1 MEIRTLSDI
10 FFTSVKHD
18 VDRHLMFKRDAVT
31 QTKPTSSGDS
41 GSNWQVIS
49 SRQLYGYVAIMAR
62 ILRQWGIQKGDRVA
76 ILSENRPEWMIAD
89 FACVCSGIAD
99 VPIYTTLTAEQTLY
113 LLKNSAAR
121 VIFVSTL
128 EQLRKVQSVQGQT
141 ALEKV
146 VVMDDVAEINVIRM
160 WTLLEGAATEHDPQ
174 FDEQARQIQPE
185 DLATLIYTSG
195 TTGTSKGVMLT
206 HGNLTSCAIM
216 ASKQAEWEPG
226 DVYLSFLPLS
236 HVTARH
242 VDYVCY
248 LDGVTIVYCADFNQ
262 LPQML
267 QEARPTIIVSVPRVY
282 EKVRQEAERRAGR
295 GLRRKIFDWAVRVG
309 EAHKEEIARGETPTG
324 FGWKLANKLVF
335 QKIRQGFGGRSR
347 AYFSGGAPLGK
358 DMAEWFCSVGIPIM
372 EGYGLTETS
381 PTLSVNRRGAF
392 KVGSVGKVNEGL
404 QLKIAEDGEILVKG
418 PTVFKG
424 YWNMPEETRAAFV
437 DGWFKTG
444 DIGELDSEGFLHI
457 TDRKKDLIKT
467 SGGKFIAPQ
476 PIENALKANVLIAQ
490 AALIGDRRKFA
501 SVIIAPHFPLLEDWA
516 RANSVTFASRQEL
529 VAAPKVRELYKGI
542 VEDVNKKLAHF
553 ETIKKIVVVP
563 DEFSVA
569 TGEITPTLK
578 LKRRVI
584 EAKYKQQIEEM
595 YQDPHPVETAEVG

>member
-1 MEIRTLSDI
+1 MEINTLADI
-10 FFTSVKHD
+10 FFASIAHD
-18 VDRHLMFKRDAVT
+18 VERHVMFKR
-31 QTKPTSSGDS
+31 
-41 GSNWQVIS
+41 GSEWQVIS
-49 SRQLYGYVAIMAR
+49 SRQLYGYVATLAR
-62 ILRQWGIQKGDRVA
+62 VLKQWGIHKGDRVA

-89 FACVCSGIAD
+89 FACVTTGIVD
-99 VPIYTTLTAEQTLY
+99 VPIYATLTADQTLY
-113 LLKNSAAR
+113 LLQNSGAR

-128 EQLRKVQSVQGQT
+128 EQLRKIQAIREQT
-141 ALEKV
+141 SLEKI
-146 VVMDDVAEINVIRM
+146 VVMDDISEINVIPM
-160 WTLLEGAATEHDPQ
+160 WSLINSASPEEDPQ
-174 FDEQARQIQPE
+174 FDEEAHRITPD

-195 TTGTSKGVMLT
+195 TTGTSKGVMLS
-206 HGNLTSCAIM
+206 HGNLTTCAKM
-216 ASKQAEWEPG
+216 ASKQAEWTPG

-248 LDGVTIVYCADFNQ
+248 LDGVSLAYCAVFDQ

-267 QEARPTIIVSVPRVY
+267 QEAKPTIIVAVPRVY
-282 EKVRQEAERRAGR
+282 EKVRAEAERQAGR

-309 EAHKEEIARGETPTG
+309 EKHKDEIARGETPTDLS
-324 FGWKLANKLVF
+324 WKLANQLVF
-335 QKIRQGFGGRSR
+335 SRIRQGFGGRSR

-358 DMAEWFCSVGIPIM
+358 DMAEWFCAVGVPIM

-392 KVGSVGKVNEGL
+392 KIGSVGKVNEGV

-424 YWNMPEETRAAFV
+424 YWNMPEETRNSFV

-444 DIGELDSEGFLHI
+444 DIGELDSEGFLSI

-476 PIENALKANVLIAQ
+476 PIENALKANVLVAQ
-490 AALIGDRRKFA
+490 AAIIGDKRKYA
-501 SVIIAPHFPLLEDWA
+501 SVIISPHFPLLEDWA
-516 RANSVTFASRQEL
+516 RANGVPFTSRQEL
-529 VAAPKVRELYKGI
+529 VASDKVRNLYRGI
-542 VEDVNKKLAHF
+542 VEDLNKRLAHF

-563 DEFSVA
+563 DEFTVA

-584 EAKYKQQIEEM
+584 EAKYKQQIDEI
-595 YQDPHPVETAEVG
+595 YQQPHPIETAPVG

>member
-1 MEIRTLSDI
+1 METRTLVDV
-10 FFTSVKHD
+10 FFASVAHD
-18 VDRHLMFKRDAVT
+18 VQRHVMFKR
-31 QTKPTSSGDS
+31 
-41 GSNWQVIS
+41 GSDWQIIS
-49 SRQLYGYVAIMAR
+49 SRQLYGYVAKLAR
-62 ILRQWGIQKGDRVA
+62 TLKEWGILKGDRVA

-89 FACVCSGIAD
+89 FACVSSGIID
-99 VPIYTTLTAEQTLY
+99 VPIYATLTAEQTLY
-113 LLKNSAAR
+113 LLQNSCAR

-128 EQLRKVQSVQGQT
+128 EQLRKVQSIQ
-141 ALEKV
+141 AKASLEKII
-146 VVMDDVAEINVIRM
+146 VMDDIAEVNVIPM
-160 WTLLEGAATEHDPQ
+160 WPLINGASTEADHD
-174 FDEQARQIQPE
+174 FDELAHQIKPE

-195 TTGTSKGVMLT
+195 TTGTSKGVMLS
-206 HGNLTSCAIM
+206 HGNLTACAIM

-248 LDGVTIVYCADFNQ
+248 LDGVTIVYCAVFDQ

-267 QEARPTIIVSVPRVY
+267 QEAKPTIIVAVPRVY
-282 EKVRQEAERRAGR
+282 EKVRGEAERRAGN
-295 GLRRKIFDWAVRVG
+295 GLKRKIFDWAVRVG
-309 EAHKEEIARGETPTG
+309 AKHKAEIARGETPTG
-324 FGWKLANKLVF
+324 LAWKIANRLVF
-335 QKIRQGFGGRSR
+335 DKIRHGFGGRSR

-392 KVGSVGKVNEGL
+392 KIGSVGKVNDGL

-418 PTVFKG
+418 PTVFQG
-424 YWNMPEETRAAFV
+424 YWEMPEETRNAFV

-444 DIGELDSEGFLHI
+444 DIGELDSEGFLSI

-476 PIENALKANVLIAQ
+476 PIENALKSNVLIAQ
-490 AALIGDRRKFA
+490 AAVIGDKRKYA
-501 SVIIAPHFPLLEDWA
+501 SVIVSPHFPLLEDWA
-516 RANSVTFASRQEL
+516 RANGVAFSSRQEL
-529 VAAPKVRELYKGI
+529 VGTAKVRELYKGI
-542 VEDVNKKLAHF
+542 VEDLNKKLAQF
-553 ETIKKIVVVP
+553 ETIKKIVIVP
-563 DEFSVA
+563 DEFTVA

-584 EAKYKQQIEEM
+584 ETKYKQQIDEL
-595 YQDPHPVETAEVG
+595 YQEPHPIETAPVG

>member
-1 MEIRTLSDI
+1 MEIRTLADI
-10 FFTSVKHD
+10 FFTSVEHD
-18 VDRHLMFKRDAVT
+18 TARHVLFKRGT
-31 QTKPTSSGDS
+31 E
-41 GSNWQVIS
+41 WQIIS
-49 SRQLYGYVAIMAR
+49 SRQLYGYVATLAR
-62 ILRQWGIQKGDRVA
+62 VLKQWGIKKGDRIA

-89 FACVCSGIAD
+89 FACVSSGIAD

-113 LLKNSAAR
+113 LLQNSQAR
-121 VIFVSTL
+121 VAFVSTL
-128 EQLRKVQSVQGQT
+128 DQLRKVQSIQAQT
-141 ALEKV
+141 SLEKI
-146 VVMDDVAEINVIRM
+146 VVMDDVAEINVIPL
-160 WTLLEGAATEHDPQ
+160 WSLLEGASLEQDAE
-174 FDEQARQIQPE
+174 FDAQARQVQPE

-206 HGNLTSCAIM
+206 HGNLTSCALI

-248 LDGVTIVYCADFNQ
+248 LDGVTIAYCADFNQ

-267 QEARPTIIVSVPRVY
+267 QEARPTIIVAVPRVY

-295 GLRRKIFDWAVRVG
+295 GLKRKIFDWAVRVG
-309 EAHKEEIARGETPTG
+309 ESHKEEIARGETPG
-324 FGWKLANKLVF
+324 GMAWKLADKLVY

-392 KVGSVGKVNEGL
+392 RIGSVGKVNEGL

-424 YWNMPEETRAAFV
+424 YWEMPEETRAAFV

-444 DIGELDSEGFLHI
+444 DIGELDSDGFLHI

-476 PIENALKANVLIAQ
+476 PIENALKTNVLIAQ
-490 AALIGDRRKFA
+490 AALIGDRRKYA
-501 SVIIAPHFPLLEDWA
+501 SVIISPHFPLLEDWA
-516 RANSVTFASRQEL
+516 RANAVAFNSRQEL
-529 VAAPKVRELYKGI
+529 VSVPKVRELYRGI
-542 VEDVNKKLAHF
+542 VEDLNKRLAHF
-553 ETIKKIVVVP
+553 ETIKKILVVP
-563 DEFSVA
+563 DEFTVA

-584 EAKYKQQIEEM
+584 EAKYKQQIDEL
-595 YQDPHPVETAEVG
+595 YQEPHPIETAPVG

>member
-1 MEIRTLSDI
+1 MEIRTLADI
-10 FFTSVKHD
+10 FFTSVEHGTA
-18 VDRHLMFKRDAVT
+18 RHVMFKRGT
-31 QTKPTSSGDS
+31 E
-41 GSNWQVIS
+41 WQIIS
-49 SRQLYGYVAIMAR
+49 SRQLYGYVAALAR
-62 ILRQWGIQKGDRVA
+62 VLKQWGIKKGDRVA

-89 FACVCSGIAD
+89 FACVSSGIAD

-113 LLKNSAAR
+113 LLQNSQAR
-121 VIFVSTL
+121 VAFVSTL
-128 EQLRKVQSVQGQT
+128 DQLRKVQSIQAQT
-141 ALEKV
+141 ALEKI
-146 VVMDDVAEINVIRM
+146 VVMDDVGEINVVSM
-160 WTLLEGAATEHDPQ
+160 WSLLEGASLEQDAE
-174 FDEQARQIQPE
+174 FDAQARQVQPE

-206 HGNLTSCAIM
+206 HGNLTSCALI
-216 ASKQAEWEPG
+216 ASRQAEWEPG

-248 LDGVTIVYCADFNQ
+248 LDGVTIAYCADFNQ

-267 QEARPTIIVSVPRVY
+267 QEARPTIIVAVPRVY

-295 GLRRKIFDWAVRVG
+295 GVKRKIFDWAVRIG
-309 EAHKEEIARGETPTG
+309 EAHKEEIARGETPG
-324 FGWKLANKLVF
+324 GMAWKLADKLVY

-392 KVGSVGKVNEGL
+392 KIGSVGKVNEGL
-404 QLKIAEDGEILVKG
+404 QLKVAEDGEILVKG

-444 DIGELDSEGFLHI
+444 DIGELDSDGFLHI

-476 PIENALKANVLIAQ
+476 PIENALKTNVLIAQ
-490 AALIGDRRKFA
+490 AALIGDRRKYA
-501 SVIIAPHFPLLEDWA
+501 SVIISPHFPLLEDWA
-516 RANSVTFASRQEL
+516 RANAVAFTSRQEL
-529 VAAPKVRELYKGI
+529 VSAPRVRELYRGI
-542 VEDVNKKLAHF
+542 VEDLNKRLAHF
-553 ETIKKIVVVP
+553 ETIKKILVVP
-563 DEFSVA
+563 DEFTVA

-584 EAKYKQQIEEM
+584 EAKYKQQIDEL
-595 YQDPHPVETAEVG
+595 YQEPHPIETAPVG

>member
-1 MEIRTLSDI
+1 MEIRTLADI
-10 FFTSVKHD
+10 FFRSVEHD
-18 VDRHLMFKRDAVT
+18 VERHLLFKRET
-31 QTKPTSSGDS
+31 GF
-41 GSNWQVIS
+41 QVIS
-49 SRQLYGYVAIMAR
+49 SRQLYGYVATLAR
-62 ILRQWGIQKGDRVA
+62 ILKEWGVKKGERVA

-113 LLKNSAAR
+113 LLKNSGAK

-128 EQLRKVQSVQGQT
+128 EQLKKVQSIQGQT
-141 ALEKV
+141 ALEKI
-146 VVMDDVAEINVIRM
+146 VVMDDVADINVVRI
-160 WTLLEGAATEHDPQ
+160 WSLLESAAPEHDPE
-174 FDEQARQIQPE
+174 FDAQARQVQPE

-206 HGNLTSCAIM
+206 HGNLTACAIM
-216 ASKQAEWEPG
+216 ASKQAEWQPG

-248 LDGVTIVYCADFNQ
+248 MDGVTIVYCADFNQ

-295 GLRRKIFDWAVRVG
+295 GLRRRIFDCAVRVG
-309 EAHKEEIARGETPTG
+309 EGHKEEIARGETPKS
-324 FGWKLANKLVF
+324 FAWRLANKLVF

-392 KVGSVGKVNEGL
+392 KIGSVGKVNEGL

-418 PTVFKG
+418 PTVFQG
-424 YWNMPEETRAAFV
+424 YWNLPEETRAAFA

-444 DIGELDSEGFLHI
+444 DIGELDSDGFLHI

-516 RANSVTFASRQEL
+516 RANHVTFASRQEL
-529 VAAPKVRELYKGI
+529 VAAPRVRELYKGI

-553 ETIKKIVVVP
+553 ETIKKILLAP
-563 DEFSVA
+563 DEFTVA

-584 EAKYKQQIEEM
+584 ETKYKQQIDEM
-595 YQDPHPVETAEVG
+595 YQEPHPVETAEVG

>member
-1 MEIRTLSDI
+1 MEINTLADI
-10 FFTSVKHD
+10 FFASIAHD
-18 VDRHLMFKRDAVT
+18 VERHVTFKR
-31 QTKPTSSGDS
+31 
-41 GSNWQVIS
+41 GSEWQVIS
-49 SRQLYGYVAIMAR
+49 SRQLYGYVATLAR
-62 ILRQWGIQKGDRVA
+62 VLKQWGIHKGDRVA

-89 FACVCSGIAD
+89 FACMTTGIVD
-99 VPIYTTLTAEQTLY
+99 VPIYATLTADQTLY
-113 LLKNSAAR
+113 LLQNSGAR

-128 EQLRKVQSVQGQT
+128 EQLRKIQAIREQT
-141 ALEKV
+141 SLEKI
-146 VVMDDVAEINVIRM
+146 VVMDDVSEINVIPM
-160 WTLLEGAATEHDPQ
+160 WSLINSASPEEDPQ
-174 FDEQARQIQPE
+174 FDEEAHRISSD

-195 TTGTSKGVMLT
+195 TTGTSKGVMLS
-206 HGNLTSCAIM
+206 HGNLTTCAKM
-216 ASKQAEWEPG
+216 ASKQAEWTPG

-248 LDGVTIVYCADFNQ
+248 LDGVSLAYCAVFDQ

-267 QEARPTIIVSVPRVY
+267 QEAKPTIIVAVPRVY
-282 EKVRQEAERRAGR
+282 EKIRAEAERQAGH
-295 GLRRKIFDWAVRVG
+295 GLRRKILDWAVRVG
-309 EAHKEEIARGETPTG
+309 EKHKDEIARGETPTDLS
-324 FGWKLANKLVF
+324 WKVANQLVF
-335 QKIRQGFGGRSR
+335 SKIRQGFGGRGR

-358 DMAEWFCSVGIPIM
+358 DMAEWFCAVGVPIM

-392 KVGSVGKVNEGL
+392 KIGSVGKVNEGV

-424 YWNMPEETRAAFV
+424 YWNMPEETRNSFA

-444 DIGELDSEGFLHI
+444 DIGELDSEGFLSI

-476 PIENALKANVLIAQ
+476 PIENALKANVLVAQ
-490 AALIGDRRKFA
+490 AAIIGDKRKYA
-501 SVIIAPHFPLLEDWA
+501 SVIISPHFPLLEDWA
-516 RANSVTFASRQEL
+516 RANGVPFTSRQEL
-529 VAAPKVRELYKGI
+529 VASDKVRNLYRGI
-542 VEDVNKKLAHF
+542 VEDLNKRLAHF

-563 DEFSVA
+563 DEFTVA

-584 EAKYKQQIEEM
+584 EAKYKQQIDEI
-595 YQDPHPVETAEVG
+595 YQQPHPIETAPVG

>member
-1 MEIRTLSDI
+1 METRTLVDV
-10 FFTSVKHD
+10 FFASVGHD
-18 VDRHLMFKRDAVT
+18 VQRHVMFKRDS
-31 QTKPTSSGDS
+31 Q
-41 GSNWQVIS
+41 WQIIS
-49 SRQLYGYVAIMAR
+49 SRQLYGYVATLAR
-62 ILRQWGIQKGDRVA
+62 TLREWGIQKGDRVA

-89 FACVCSGIAD
+89 FACVSSGIID
-99 VPIYTTLTAEQTLY
+99 VPIYATLTAEQTLY
-113 LLKNSAAR
+113 LLQNSRAR
-121 VIFVSTL
+121 VVFVSTL
-128 EQLRKVQSVQGQT
+128 EQLRKVQSIQT
-141 ALEKV
+141 KTSLEKI
-146 VVMDDVAEINVIRM
+146 VVMDDVAELNVIPM
-160 WTLLEGAATEHDPQ
+160 WPLINGASTEADHD
-174 FDEQARQIQPE
+174 FDERAHQIKPE

-195 TTGTSKGVMLT
+195 TTGTSKGVMLS
-206 HGNLTSCAIM
+206 HGNLTACAIM

-248 LDGVTIVYCADFNQ
+248 LDGVTIVYCAVFDQ

-267 QEARPTIIVSVPRVY
+267 QEAKPTIIVAVPRVY
-282 EKVRQEAERRAGR
+282 EKVRGEAERQAGN
-295 GLRRKIFDWAVRVG
+295 GLKRKIFDWAVRVG
-309 EAHKEEIARGETPTG
+309 TKHREEIARGETPNSLA
-324 FGWKLANKLVF
+324 WKIANRLVF
-335 QKIRQGFGGRSR
+335 EKIRHGFGGRSR

-392 KVGSVGKVNEGL
+392 KIGSVGKVNDGL

-418 PTVFKG
+418 PTVFQG
-424 YWNMPEETRAAFV
+424 YWEMPEETRSSFV

-444 DIGELDSEGFLHI
+444 DIGELDGEGFLSI

-490 AALIGDRRKFA
+490 AAVIGDKRKYA
-501 SVIIAPHFPLLEDWA
+501 SVILSPHFPLLEDWA
-516 RANSVTFASRQEL
+516 RANGVAFSSRQEL
-529 VAAPKVRELYKGI
+529 VATAKVRELYKGI
-542 VEDVNKKLAHF
+542 VEDLNKRLAQF

-563 DEFSVA
+563 DEFTVA

-584 EAKYKQQIEEM
+584 ETKYKQQIDEL
-595 YQDPHPVETAEVG
+595 YQEPHPIETAPVG

>member
-1 MEIRTLSDI
+1 METRTLVDI
-10 FFTSVKHD
+10 FYASIGHD
-18 VDRHLMFKRDAVT
+18 MQQHVTFKR
-31 QTKPTSSGDS
+31 
-41 GSNWQVIS
+41 GSEWQIIS
-49 SRQLYGYVAIMAR
+49 SRQLYGYVVMLAR
-62 ILRQWGIQKGDRVA
+62 VLKEWGIQKGDRVA
-76 ILSENRPEWMIAD
+76 ILGENRPEWMIAD
-89 FACVCSGIAD
+89 FACVNSGIVD
-99 VPIYTTLTAEQTLY
+99 VPIYATLTADQTLY
-113 LLKNSAAR
+113 LLQNSRAR

-128 EQLRKVQSVQGQT
+128 EQLRKVQSIQAQT
-141 ALEKV
+141 SLEKI
-146 VVMDDVAEINVIRM
+146 VVMDDLNEVNVIPM
-160 WTLLEGAATEHDPQ
+160 WSVLNSASLEHDPE
-174 FDEQARQIQPE
+174 FDEEAHKIQPD

-195 TTGTSKGVMLT
+195 TTGTSKGVMLS
-206 HGNLTSCAIM
+206 HGNLTECAIM
-216 ASKQAEWEPG
+216 ASKQAEWTLE

-248 LDGVTIVYCADFNQ
+248 LDGVKLAYCAVFDQ

-267 QEARPTIIVSVPRVY
+267 QEARPTIIVAVPRVY
-282 EKVRQEAERRAGR
+282 EKVRGEAERRAGH
-295 GLRRKIFDWAVRVG
+295 GLKRKIFDWALRVG
-309 EAHKEEIARGETPTG
+309 GKHKQEIARGETPTSPA
-324 FGWKLANKLVF
+324 WKLANTLVF
-335 QKIRQGFGGRSR
+335 SKIRQGFGGRSR

-358 DMAEWFCSVGIPIM
+358 DMAEWFCAVGIPIM

-392 KVGSVGKVNEGL
+392 KIGSVGKVNDGL

-424 YWNMPEETRAAFV
+424 YWEMPEETRNAFV

-444 DIGELDSEGFLHI
+444 DIGELDSEGFLSI

-490 AALIGDRRKFA
+490 AAVIGDKRKYA
-501 SVIIAPHFPLLEDWA
+501 SVIISPHFPLLEDWA
-516 RANSVTFASRQEL
+516 RANGVPFSSRQEL
-529 VAAPKVRELYKGI
+529 VTSDRVRNLFRGI
-542 VEDVNKKLAHF
+542 VEDLNKRLAQFETLKKLV
-553 ETIKKIVVVP
+553 IVP
-563 DEFSVA
+563 DEFTVA

-584 EAKYKQQIEEM
+584 EAKYSQQIEEL
-595 YQDPHPVETAEVG
+595 YQQPHPVETAPVG

>member
-1 MEIRTLSDI
+1 MEARTLVDI
-10 FFTSVKHD
+10 FFSAVAHD
-18 VDRHLMFKRDAVT
+18 KDRLVMFKR
-31 QTKPTSSGDS
+31 
-41 GSNWQVIS
+41 GSTWQNIS
-49 SRQLYGYVAIMAR
+49 SRQFYGYVVSLSR
-62 ILRQWGIQKGDRVA
+62 KLRQWGIQKGDRVA

-89 FACVCSGIAD
+89 FACMASGIVD

-113 LLKNSAAR
+113 LLQNSRAR
-121 VIFVSTL
+121 VVFVSTI
-128 EQLRKVQSVQGQT
+128 EQLRKVQSIQAKT
-141 ALEKV
+141 SLEKI
-146 VVMDDVAEINVIRM
+146 VVMDDVAEVNVIPLWSLISDASVER
-160 WTLLEGAATEHDPQ
+160 DQQ
-174 FDEQARQIQPE
+174 FDQQANQVTPD

-195 TTGTSKGVMLT
+195 TTGTSKGVMLS
-206 HGNLTSCAIM
+206 HGNLTSCALM
-216 ASKQAEWEPG
+216 ASKQAEWQQS

-248 LDGVTIVYCADFNQ
+248 LDGATIVYCAVFDQ

-267 QEARPTIIVSVPRVY
+267 RDAKPTIIVAVPRVY
-282 EKVRQEAERRAGR
+282 EKVRQEAERRAGH
-295 GLRRKIFDWAVRVG
+295 GLKRKIFDWALRVG
-309 EAHKEEIARGETPTG
+309 AKHQQEISDGKTPTG
-324 FGWKLANKLVF
+324 MAWKLADRLVYS
-335 QKIRQGFGGRSR
+335 KIRHGFGGRSR
-347 AYFSGGAPLGK
+347 VYFSGGAPLGK
-358 DMAEWFCSVGIPIM
+358 DMAEWFCSMGIPIM

-392 KVGSVGKVNEGL
+392 KIGSVGKVNDGL

-424 YWNMPEETRAAFV
+424 YWEMPDETRAAFV

-444 DIGELDSEGFLHI
+444 DIGELDSDGFLYI

-476 PIENALKANVLIAQ
+476 PIENALKANVLVAQ
-490 AALIGDRRKFA
+490 AAVIGDKRKYA
-501 SVIIAPHFPLLEDWA
+501 SVIISPHFPLLEDWA
-516 RANSVTFASRQEL
+516 RANGVTFKSHQEL
-529 VAAPKVRELYKGI
+529 VASEKVRDLYRGI
-542 VEDVNKKLAHF
+542 VEDLNKRLAHF

-563 DEFSVA
+563 DEFTVA

-584 EAKYKQQIEEM
+584 ENKYHQQIEQL
-595 YQDPHPVETAEVG
+595 YQEPHPVEIAPVG

>member
-10 FFTSVKHD
+10 FFASIAHD
-18 VDRHLMFKRDAVT
+18 LERHVMFKR
-31 QTKPTSSGDS
+31 
-41 GSNWQVIS
+41 GSAWQVIS
-49 SRQLYGYVAIMAR
+49 SRQLYGYVATLAR
-62 ILRQWGIQKGDRVA
+62 VLTQWGIHKGDRVA

-89 FACVCSGIAD
+89 FACITTGIVD
-99 VPIYTTLTAEQTLY
+99 VPIYATLTADQTLY
-113 LLKNSAAR
+113 LLQNSRAR

-128 EQLRKVQSVQGQT
+128 EQLRKVQSIQAKT
-141 ALEKV
+141 SLEKI
-146 VVMDDVAEINVIRM
+146 VVMDDVSEVNVIPM
-160 WTLLEGAATEHDPQ
+160 WSLINSASQEADPQ
-174 FDEQARQIQPE
+174 FDEVAHQIQPE

-195 TTGTSKGVMLT
+195 TTGTSKGVMLS
-206 HGNLTSCAIM
+206 HGNLTACVIM
-216 ASKQAEWEPG
+216 ASKQAEWTPS

-242 VDYVCY
+242 VDYTCY
-248 LDGVTIVYCADFNQ
+248 LDGVSLAYCAVFDQ

-267 QEARPTIIVSVPRVY
+267 QEAKPTIIVAVPRVY
-282 EKVRQEAERRAGR
+282 EKVRGEAERRAGH
-295 GLRRKIFDWAVRVG
+295 GLKRKVFDWAVHVG
-309 EAHKEEIARGETPTG
+309 EMHKEEIVLGKTPTSLL
-324 FGWKLANKLVF
+324 WKLANQLVF
-335 QKIRQGFGGRSR
+335 SRIRQGFGGRSR

-358 DMAEWFCSVGIPIM
+358 DMAEWFCAVGIPVM

-392 KVGSVGKVNEGL
+392 KIGSVGKVNEDL

-424 YWNMPEETRAAFV
+424 YWEMPEETRNAFV

-444 DIGELDSEGFLHI
+444 DIGVLDSEGFLSI

-476 PIENALKANVLIAQ
+476 PIENALKSNVLVAQ
-490 AALIGDRRKFA
+490 AAIIGDTRKYA
-501 SVIIAPHFPLLEDWA
+501 SVIISPHFPLLEDWA
-516 RANSVTFASRQEL
+516 RANGVLFTSRKEL
-529 VAAPKVRELYKGI
+529 VESDKVRDLYRGI
-542 VEDVNKKLAHF
+542 VADLNKRLAQF
-553 ETIKKIVVVP
+553 ETIKKIVIVP
-563 DEFSVA
+563 DEFTVA

-584 EAKYKQQIEEM
+584 EAKYKQQIDEL
-595 YQDPHPVETAEVG
+595 YQQPHPIETAPVG

>member
-1 MEIRTLSDI
+1 MEINTLADI
-10 FFTSVKHD
+10 FFNSIAHD
-18 VDRHLMFKRDAVT
+18 LERHVIFKR
-31 QTKPTSSGDS
+31 
-41 GSNWQVIS
+41 GSTWQVIS
-49 SRQLYGYVAIMAR
+49 SRQLYGYVATLAR
-62 ILRQWGIQKGDRVA
+62 VLKQWGIHKGDRVA

-89 FACVCSGIAD
+89 FACVTTGIID
-99 VPIYTTLTAEQTLY
+99 VPIYATLTADQTLY
-113 LLKNSAAR
+113 LLQNSGAR

-128 EQLRKVQSVQGQT
+128 EQLRKVQSIRAQT
-141 ALEKV
+141 SLEKI
-146 VVMDDVAEINVIRM
+146 VVMDDISEINIIPM
-160 WTLLEGAATEHDPQ
+160 WSLINSASQEADPE
-174 FDEQARQIQPE
+174 FDEEAHGITSD

-195 TTGTSKGVMLT
+195 TTGTSKGVMLS
-206 HGNLTSCAIM
+206 HGNLTACAIM
-216 ASKQAEWEPG
+216 ASKQAEWTPE

-248 LDGVTIVYCADFNQ
+248 LDGVSLAYCAVFDQ
-262 LPQML
+262 LSEML
-267 QEARPTIIVSVPRVY
+267 QEAKPSIIVAVPRVY
-282 EKVRQEAERRAGR
+282 EKIRAEAERRAGH
-295 GLRRKIFDWAVRVG
+295 GLRRRIFDWAVRIG
-309 EAHKEEIARGETPTG
+309 EKHKDEIARGETPTDPL
-324 FGWKLANKLVF
+324 WKLANQLVF
-335 QKIRQGFGGRSR
+335 SKIRQGFGGRSR

-358 DMAEWFCSVGIPIM
+358 DMAEWFCAVGIPIM

-392 KVGSVGKVNEGL
+392 KIGSVGKINEGV

-424 YWNMPEETRAAFV
+424 YWNMPEETRNSFV

-444 DIGELDSEGFLHI
+444 DIGEMDSEGFLSI

-476 PIENALKANVLIAQ
+476 PIENALKANVLVAQ
-490 AALIGDRRKFA
+490 AAIIGDKRKYA
-501 SVIIAPHFPLLEDWA
+501 SVIISPHFPLLEDWA
-516 RANSVTFASRQEL
+516 LANGVPFTSRQEL
-529 VAAPKVRELYKGI
+529 VASDKVRNLYKGI
-542 VEDVNKKLAHF
+542 VEDLNKRLAQF

-563 DEFSVA
+563 DEFTVA

-584 EAKYKQQIEEM
+584 EAKYKQQIDEL
-595 YQDPHPVETAEVG
+595 YQQPHPIETAPVG

>member
-1 MEIRTLSDI
+1 MEINTLADI
-10 FFTSVKHD
+10 FFNSIAHD
-18 VDRHLMFKRDAVT
+18 LERHVIFKR
-31 QTKPTSSGDS
+31 
-41 GSNWQVIS
+41 GSTWQVIS
-49 SRQLYGYVAIMAR
+49 SRQLYGYVATLAR
-62 ILRQWGIQKGDRVA
+62 VLKQWGIHKGDRVA

-89 FACVCSGIAD
+89 FACVTTGIID
-99 VPIYTTLTAEQTLY
+99 VPIYATLTADQTLY
-113 LLKNSAAR
+113 LLQNSGAR

-128 EQLRKVQSVQGQT
+128 EQLRKVQSIRAQT
-141 ALEKV
+141 SLEKI
-146 VVMDDVAEINVIRM
+146 VVMDDISEINIIPM
-160 WTLLEGAATEHDPQ
+160 WSLINSASQEADPE
-174 FDEQARQIQPE
+174 FDEEAHGITPD

-195 TTGTSKGVMLT
+195 TTGTSKGVMLS
-206 HGNLTSCAIM
+206 HGNLTACAIM
-216 ASKQAEWEPG
+216 ASKQAEWTPE

-248 LDGVTIVYCADFNQ
+248 LDGVSLAYCAVFDQ
-262 LPQML
+262 LSEML
-267 QEARPTIIVSVPRVY
+267 QEAKPSIIVAVPRVY
-282 EKVRQEAERRAGR
+282 EKIRAEAERRAGH
-295 GLRRKIFDWAVRVG
+295 GLRRRIFDWAVRIG
-309 EAHKEEIARGETPTG
+309 EKHKDEIARGETPTDPL
-324 FGWKLANKLVF
+324 WKLANQLVF
-335 QKIRQGFGGRSR
+335 SKIRQGFGGRSR

-358 DMAEWFCSVGIPIM
+358 DMAEWFCAVGIPIM

-392 KVGSVGKVNEGL
+392 KIGSVGKINEGV

-424 YWNMPEETRAAFV
+424 YWNMPEETRNSFV

-444 DIGELDSEGFLHI
+444 DIGELDSEGFLSI

-476 PIENALKANVLIAQ
+476 PIENALKANVLVAQ
-490 AALIGDRRKFA
+490 AAIIGDKRKYA
-501 SVIIAPHFPLLEDWA
+501 SVIISPHFPLLEDWA
-516 RANSVTFASRQEL
+516 RANGVPFTSRQEL
-529 VAAPKVRELYKGI
+529 VASDKVRNLYRGI
-542 VEDVNKKLAHF
+542 VEDLNKRLAQF

-563 DEFSVA
+563 DEFTVA

-584 EAKYKQQIEEM
+584 EAKYKQQIDEL
-595 YQDPHPVETAEVG
+595 YQQPHPIETAPVG